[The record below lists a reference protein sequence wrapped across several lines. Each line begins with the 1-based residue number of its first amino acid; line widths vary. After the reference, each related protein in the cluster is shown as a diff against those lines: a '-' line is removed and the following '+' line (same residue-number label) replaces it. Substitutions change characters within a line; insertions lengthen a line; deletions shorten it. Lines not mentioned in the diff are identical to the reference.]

1 MNPFKNFDWSFKSIA
16 KGFGALLLGV
26 VALTI
31 LISLL
36 GFSYRIVT
44 NSGAVRG
51 ITQSLSMKSMNY
63 AMDYDDGYAE
73 EAIAE
78 RSYGGGIAPSMALN
92 VSPTGSDAEDYEVR
106 EYNATIKTQKIDETC
121 GVIAELK
128 AKDYVIFENSDKNE
142 SYCYYRFKV
151 NKENN
156 EEILAIVQNLDPE
169 YFNANIRTIKGS
181 IEHYESEVEI
191 LNKKLESVE
200 ETLQNAQ
207 SAYDEISKI
216 ATQQR
221 DAETLASII
230 NNKLN
235 LIEKLTNER
244 LSIKE
249 RIDRYNKSKAD
260 QMDQLDYTFYNINV
274 YKDALF
280 DWEDIQKE
288 WRSEFKQMIQ
298 EINQTFQGVSLGLVM
313 YLFKF
318 VQIAIFFLISL
329 FLIKIIWAFTKK
341 IWKGKRR
348 N

>member
-16 KGFGALLLGV
+16 KAFGALLLGV

-36 GFSYRIVT
+36 GFSYRVVT
-44 NSGAVRG
+44 NNGAVRG

-63 AMDYDDGYAE
+63 AMDYDDGGYAE
-73 EAIAE
+73 EPMAE
-78 RSYGGGIAPSMALN
+78 RSYAGGGIAPTIN

-106 EYNATIKTQKIDETC
+106 EYNGSIKTRNIDETC
-121 GVIAELK
+121 GVIAQLK
-128 AKDYVIFENSDKNE
+128 AKDYVIFENSDKNKDN
-142 SYCYYRFKV
+142 CYYRFKV

-156 EEILAIVQNLDPE
+156 EEILAVIQNLDPE

-191 LNKKLESVE
+191 LTKKLTSVE
-200 ETLQNAQ
+200 DTLRNAQ

-216 ATQQR
+216 ATEQR
-221 DAETLASII
+221 DSETLAKII
-230 NNKLN
+230 DSKLN

-260 QMDQLDYTFYNINV
+260 QMDRLDYTFYNINV
-274 YKDALF
+274 YKDVLF
-280 DWEDIQKE
+280 DWKNIKDDWK
-288 WRSEFKQMIQ
+288 REFKQMVQ
-298 EINQTFQGVSLGLVM
+298 EINQTFQGLSLGLVM

-329 FLIKIIWAFTKK
+329 FLVKIVWAFTKK